1 MNNGTADFVCSPASR
16 RALGPQGEWRLRDL
30 REALRDNQVHAAGL
44 ARELHA
50 AGDRLKT
57 VRAERRAME
66 ARYGR
71 RALLMLAR
79 PGA

>member
-1 MNNGTADFVCSPASR
+1 MELPTSYAPQPHAARWD
-16 RALGPQGEWRLRDL
+16 PQGEWRLRDL